1 MAVNVRLSSNA
12 PCSHAELLVWFNET
26 LNTEFTMIQQ
36 LSSGAAFCQLMD
48 YIYPGSLSLKKVNF
62 QALEENDFI
71 NNFNLLNESFV
82 KMGVTRSIP
91 VEELLRGKFNEN
103 FKFAK
108 WFKKFFDANYNGHE
122 YNPVAARKGEEILPI
137 THIRGVPLEQI
148 MNRSLTPSGIRIKRE
163 EPDLEIDT
171 PKKKQRN
178 TSFND
183 SWQETFPW
191 ANPSIRGNFYA
202 HCALCEK
209 DITVH
214 NKVADLIRHSQT
226 KRHRRSKN
234 KHSLD
239 HANSDIYHSFSN
251 YFSSGDITLKFIGRY
266 CQNIK
271 VVQQIKKEGKVS
283 PRIAK
288 FVLGLNYP
296 EDIIS
301 KCQKTP
307 FCVYVYWRMNLGK
320 ESANVFL
327 VGLFD
332 QTIGKNVFRILDIT
346 EHAMDSTQQVS
357 ACLLETLKKFNIPV
371 MNLMSFYLNDAAL
384 AAESYESIL
393 TCVKR
398 RNPSVISV
406 RIPCNLIDCLCK
418 SAIRKLSS
426 PVNDLISDIQ
436 YYFSHSPKV
445 TAFQE
450 LFHNLELLN
459 NDRDASS
466 HCLIMKKIVKEM
478 DEMWPSLKSYF
489 MSPER
494 STEKAKL
501 IFDRLQNHKIRLTF
515 HFLKYSLETLC
526 ALNEKLHGQN
536 NHTMQML
543 KDISYTV
550 SCYAG
555 RLLQPEAALRLL
567 KTGDPTVLEYPT
579 NILPQNELFIGT
591 DTEKYLV
598 EHEELTTNSHIID
611 SFFKDVE
618 LFYVEVMKQL
628 LNVLPFSNNCL
639 KNIIK
644 ILNPACKMSTTQ
656 TILVEVASE
665 LRICKTAEDIAQ
677 LKTEFSLYQSTKI
690 DHEDT
695 NSTFQLSMPYWS
707 KVLKLLTTS
716 TETKSLFG
724 KLIHTLF
731 CLPPS
736 DLQPEI
742 AFHKGRTRGIC
753 GWESSLRQKPPPRK
767 VFQAGAHT
775 WKEPKNC
782 EIVPSKDKIPLS
794 PVDGKGFKI
803 GELVFGKVKGFS
815 RWPGIVVGWP
825 NKQIPK
831 GMRRVEWYG
840 DGMFSEIYIDM
851 LVPYAAFSK
860 YFDKSSYNEQ
870 PVYKK
875 AIIQSIETF
884 AYHVAPQKQ
893 RHFTLSLKAVCALD
907 ASCYCIDCLDTLV
920 GAGTFEKLKNVD
932 PWSCYI
938 CMPSARYGVLKQRP
952 NWSVKVQQ
960 FFANNSGMEF
970 EPHRLYP
977 AVPAD
982 QRRPIRVL
990 SLFDGIATG
999 YLVLKDLGLKIDKY
1013 YASEICEDSIAVG
1026 LVKHEGKIQY
1036 VDDVRS
1042 ITKKHIAEWGPFDL
1056 LIGGSPCN
1064 DLSIVNPARKGLYEG
1079 TGRLFFEYYRLL
1091 NLLKPKDDDNRPFF
1105 WMFENVVAMG
1115 VNDKRDISRFLECH
1129 PVLIDAVKVSP
1140 AHRARY
1146 FWGNI
1151 PGMDRPIAASSND
1164 KLELQ
1169 ECLEHGRMAKFSK
1182 VRTITTRTNSIKQG
1196 KEAMMPV
1203 MMQGKEDML
1212 WCTEME
1218 SSVSFLPNPARL
1230 LEGGGP
1236 FYNDPDELQVVHL
1249 TTPTGVA
1256 EVSGE
1261 HLEALWVPQDFFRH
1275 HFLVWKKC
1283 CHPGFHNRPGASWR
1297 WPRPPIVII
1306 PVDKLV
1312 KGKFQD
1318 NFEFVQWFKK
1328 FFDANYDGKDYD
1340 PVAARQGQETAPAS
1354 NLAAPVLNKP
1364 KKIPS
1369 TGSADYN
1376 QSSELQTSKKP
1387 AATIAP
1393 QRATAVTK
1401 TAPAPRPGTG
1411 PARRAPGTTGNGDEE
1426 KAELIQEI
1434 NLLKITIEDME
1445 KERDFYFGKLR
1456 NIELICQEKEGDN
1469 DPTLQRIVEIL
1480 YATDWLL
1487 VAPMVS
1493 SRAVHKNYNVH
1504 EALLEFGDLP
1514 CRCEGSLW
1522 RPGGIARD
1530 TKPAMDHKGE
1540 RPFSCQHC
1548 SRAFA
1553 DRSNLRAHLQTHLD
1567 IKKYQCTKCS
1577 RTFSRMSLLHKHTE
1591 MGSCGSS

>member
-1 MAVNVRLSSNA
+1 YRVEVVPFKKLFDKWKSAFHVQTWYN
-12 PCSHAELLVWFNET
+12 LLAQTKLLIKN
-26 LNTEFTMIQQ
+26 I
-36 LSSGAAFCQLMD
+36 SAAFCQLMD

-62 QALEENDFI
+62 QALEDNDFI

-82 KMGVTRSIP
+82 KMGSIP

-103 FKFAK
+103 FQFAK

-148 MNRSLTPSGIRIKRE
+148 MNRSLTPS
-163 EPDLEIDT
+163 
-171 PKKKQRN
+171 
-178 TSFND
+178 
-183 SWQETFPW
+183 ETFPW
-191 ANPSIRGNFYA
+191 ANPSQLGNFYA
-202 HCALCEK
+202 HCALCER

-214 NKVADLIRHSQT
+214 NKVTDLTRHSET
-226 KRHRRSKN
+226 KRHRRNKN
-234 KHSLD
+234 KLSLD
-239 HANSDIYHSFSN
+239 HANSDIFHSFSN
-251 YFSSGDITLKFIGRY
+251 SFCSGDITLKFIGRY
-266 CQNIK
+266 CQDVK
-271 VVQQIKKEGKVS
+271 VVQQIIKEGKVS
-283 PRIAK
+283 PHIAK

-332 QTIGKNVFRILDIT
+332 QTTGKNVFRILDIT

-384 AAESYESIL
+384 AAESYESVL

-418 SAIRKLSS
+418 SAVRKLSS

-436 YYFSHSPKV
+436 YYFSQSPKI

-459 NDRDASS
+459 NDCDASS
-466 HCLIMKKIVKEM
+466 HCLVMKKIVKEM

-489 MSPER
+489 MSPES

-515 HFLKYSLETLC
+515 QFLKYALETLC
-526 ALNEKLHGQN
+526 ALNEKLHGQD

-567 KTGDPTVLEYPT
+567 KTSDPTVLEYPT

-598 EHEELTTNSHIID
+598 EHKELASNSHIID

-618 LFYVEVMKQL
+618 LFYVEVIKQL
-628 LNVLPFSNNCL
+628 LNVLPFSNSCL
-639 KNIIK
+639 KNIVK
-644 ILNPACKMSTTQ
+644 ILNPACKMSITQ
-656 TILVEVASE
+656 SILIEVASE
-665 LRICKTAEDIAQ
+665 LQICKTAEDIAQ
-677 LKTEFSLYQSTKI
+677 LKTEFSLYQSMKI

-695 NSTFQLSMPYWS
+695 NSIFQLSMPYWS

-716 TETKSLFG
+716 TETKSSLFR

-736 DLQPEI
+736 VLQPEI
-742 AFHKGRTRGIC
+742 AFHKVRLFTLFVYKHFLLYGPLTYREILEIGTPATVKNSQ
-753 GWESSLRQKPPPRK
+753 SSYK
-767 VFQAGAHT
+767 
-775 WKEPKNC
+775 
-782 EIVPSKDKIPLS
+782 
-794 PVDGKGFKI
+794 DGKGFKI

-815 RWPGIVVGWP
+815 RWPGIIVGWP

-851 LVPYAAFSK
+851 LVPFAAFSK
-860 YFDKSSYNEQ
+860 YFDKSSFNEQ

-875 AIIQSIETF
+875 AIIQSIELAAERSKKKFPPCAGGNQEDKNKQLLDWAMGGFQPVGPHGFKAPITF
-884 AYHVAPQKQ
+884 RHSFAISKLKTSNCEYQPPAKKHKILCKSKTGGDSHTRVEMVQ
-893 RHFTLSLKAVCALD
+893 RVLYKGKIIENFCLSCGSPETETFHPLFEGGLCLRCKDNFTETVYRYDEDGYQSYCTICCAGLEVILCGNS
-907 ASCYCIDCLDTLV
+907 SCCRCFCIDCLDTLV

-938 CMPSARYGVLKQRP
+938 CIPSARYGVLKQRP
-952 NWSVKVQQ
+952 NWSVKVQE

-982 QRRPIRVL
+982 KRRPIRVL

-1151 PGMDRPIAASSND
+1151 PGMDRPISASSND

-1218 SSVSFLPNPARL
+1218 RIFGFPKHYTDVSNMGRGARQKVLGRSWSVPVIR
-1230 LEGGGP
+1230 
-1236 FYNDPDELQVVHL
+1236 HL
-1249 TTPTGVA
+1249 FAP
-1256 EVSGE
+1256 
-1261 HLEALWVPQDFFRH
+1261 L
-1275 HFLVWKKC
+1275 
-1283 CHPGFHNRPGASWR
+1283 
-1297 WPRPPIVII
+1297 
-1306 PVDKLV
+1306 
-1312 KGKFQD
+1312 
-1318 NFEFVQWFKK
+1318 
-1328 FFDANYDGKDYD
+1328 KDYF
-1340 PVAARQGQETAPAS
+1340 ACET
-1354 NLAAPVLNKP
+1354 
-1364 KKIPS
+1364 
-1369 TGSADYN
+1369 
-1376 QSSELQTSKKP
+1376 Q
-1387 AATIAP
+1387 
-1393 QRATAVTK
+1393 
-1401 TAPAPRPGTG
+1401 
-1411 PARRAPGTTGNGDEE
+1411 
-1426 KAELIQEI
+1426 
-1434 NLLKITIEDME
+1434 
-1445 KERDFYFGKLR
+1445 
-1456 NIELICQEKEGDN
+1456 
-1469 DPTLQRIVEIL
+1469 
-1480 YATDWLL
+1480 
-1487 VAPMVS
+1487 
-1493 SRAVHKNYNVH
+1493 
-1504 EALLEFGDLP
+1504 
-1514 CRCEGSLW
+1514 
-1522 RPGGIARD
+1522 
-1530 TKPAMDHKGE
+1530 
-1540 RPFSCQHC
+1540 
-1548 SRAFA
+1548 
-1553 DRSNLRAHLQTHLD
+1553 
-1567 IKKYQCTKCS
+1567 
-1577 RTFSRMSLLHKHTE
+1577 
-1591 MGSCGSS
+1591 

>member
-742 AFHKGRTRGIC
+742 AFHKAIKNGDASLLGSNQYNSESEIDLTSDNENSVLSSNESSTLAIKEGFTDCMLTKPCFVLLEKGNYNNTTIICKGNTSSTQDSSLSFDEGRTRGIC

-794 PVDGKGFKI
+794 PVIKKEIRTSTPIKPPSKSYPYLDGKGFKI

-875 AIIQSIETF
+875 AIIQSIELAAERSKKKFPPCAGGNQEDRNKQLVDWAMGGFQPTGPHGFKSPITF
-884 AYHVAPQKQ
+884 RHSFAISKLKTSNCEYQPPAKKHKILCKSKTGVQSHNRAEMVQ
-893 RHFTLSLKAVCALD
+893 RVLHKGKIIENFCLSCGSPETETFHPLFEGGLCVRCKDNFTETVYRYDEDGYQSYCTICCAGLEVILCGN
-907 ASCYCIDCLDTLV
+907 SSCCRCYCIDCLDTLV

-1218 SSVSFLPNPARL
+1218 RIFGFPKHYTDVSNMGRGARQKVLGRSWSVPVIR
-1230 LEGGGP
+1230 
-1236 FYNDPDELQVVHL
+1236 HL
-1249 TTPTGVA
+1249 FAP
-1256 EVSGE
+1256 
-1261 HLEALWVPQDFFRH
+1261 L
-1275 HFLVWKKC
+1275 
-1283 CHPGFHNRPGASWR
+1283 
-1297 WPRPPIVII
+1297 
-1306 PVDKLV
+1306 
-1312 KGKFQD
+1312 
-1318 NFEFVQWFKK
+1318 
-1328 FFDANYDGKDYD
+1328 KDYF
-1340 PVAARQGQETAPAS
+1340 ACET
-1354 NLAAPVLNKP
+1354 
-1364 KKIPS
+1364 
-1369 TGSADYN
+1369 
-1376 QSSELQTSKKP
+1376 Q
-1387 AATIAP
+1387 
-1393 QRATAVTK
+1393 
-1401 TAPAPRPGTG
+1401 
-1411 PARRAPGTTGNGDEE
+1411 
-1426 KAELIQEI
+1426 
-1434 NLLKITIEDME
+1434 
-1445 KERDFYFGKLR
+1445 
-1456 NIELICQEKEGDN
+1456 
-1469 DPTLQRIVEIL
+1469 
-1480 YATDWLL
+1480 
-1487 VAPMVS
+1487 
-1493 SRAVHKNYNVH
+1493 
-1504 EALLEFGDLP
+1504 
-1514 CRCEGSLW
+1514 
-1522 RPGGIARD
+1522 
-1530 TKPAMDHKGE
+1530 
-1540 RPFSCQHC
+1540 
-1548 SRAFA
+1548 
-1553 DRSNLRAHLQTHLD
+1553 
-1567 IKKYQCTKCS
+1567 
-1577 RTFSRMSLLHKHTE
+1577 
-1591 MGSCGSS
+1591 

>member
-1 MAVNVRLSSNA
+1 YRVEVVPFKKLFDKWKSAFHVQTWYN
-12 PCSHAELLVWFNET
+12 LLAQTKLLIKNIKNFRK
-26 LNTEFTMIQQ
+26 FF
-36 LSSGAAFCQLMD
+36 SGAAFCQLMD

-62 QALEENDFI
+62 QALEDNDFI

-103 FKFAK
+103 FQFAK

-137 THIRGVPLEQI
+137 THIPLVAE
-148 MNRSLTPSGIRIKRE
+148 SYESRE
-163 EPDLEIDT
+163 EPNLEIDT

-191 ANPSIRGNFYA
+191 ANPSQLGNFYA
-202 HCALCEK
+202 HCALCER

-214 NKVADLIRHSQT
+214 NKVTDLTRHSET
-226 KRHRRSKN
+226 KRHRRNKN
-234 KHSLD
+234 KLSLD
-239 HANSDIYHSFSN
+239 HANSDIFHSFSN
-251 YFSSGDITLKFIGRY
+251 SFCSGDITLKFIGRY
-266 CQNIK
+266 CQDVK
-271 VVQQIKKEGKVS
+271 VVQQIIKEGKVS
-283 PRIAK
+283 PHIAK

-332 QTIGKNVFRILDIT
+332 QTTGKNVFRILDIT

-384 AAESYESIL
+384 AAESYESVL

-418 SAIRKLSS
+418 SAVRKLSS

-436 YYFSHSPKV
+436 YYFSQSPKI

-459 NDRDASS
+459 NDCDASS
-466 HCLIMKKIVKEM
+466 HCLVMKKIVKEM

-489 MSPER
+489 MSPES

-515 HFLKYSLETLC
+515 QFLKYALETLC
-526 ALNEKLHGQN
+526 ALNEKLHGQD

-567 KTGDPTVLEYPT
+567 KTSDPTVLEYPT

-598 EHEELTTNSHIID
+598 EHKELASNSHIID

-618 LFYVEVMKQL
+618 LFYVEVIKQL
-628 LNVLPFSNNCL
+628 LNVLPFSNSCL
-639 KNIIK
+639 KNIVK
-644 ILNPACKMSTTQ
+644 ILNPACKMSITQ
-656 TILVEVASE
+656 SILIEVASE
-665 LRICKTAEDIAQ
+665 LQICKTAEDIAQ
-677 LKTEFSLYQSTKI
+677 LKTEFSLYQSMKI

-695 NSTFQLSMPYWS
+695 NSIFQLSMPYWS

-716 TETKSLFG
+716 TETKSSLFR

-736 DLQPEI
+736 VLQPEI
-742 AFHKGRTRGIC
+742 AFHKAIKNGDASLLGSNQCNSEIVIDLTSENENSVLSSNEPSTLTPFTRKEARIWVLSPQGKTRGIC
-753 GWESSLRQKPPPRK
+753 GWEASLRQKPPPRK

-775 WKEPKNC
+775 WEEPKNC
-782 EIVPSKDKIPLS
+782 ETVLSKDKIPLS
-794 PVDGKGFKI
+794 PDGKGFKI

-815 RWPGIVVGWP
+815 RWPGIIVGWP

-851 LVPYAAFSK
+851 LVPFAAFSK
-860 YFDKSSYNEQ
+860 YFDKSSFNEQ

-875 AIIQSIETF
+875 AIIQSIELAAERSKKKFPPCAGGNQEDKNKQLLDWAMGGFQPVGPHGFKAPITF
-884 AYHVAPQKQ
+884 
-893 RHFTLSLKAVCALD
+893 RHSFAISKLKTSNCEYQPPAKKHKILCKSKTGGDSHTRGEKSYFDFCLSCGSPETETFHPLFEGGLCLRCKDNFTETVYRYDEDGYQSYCTICCAGLEVILCGNS
-907 ASCYCIDCLDTLV
+907 SCCRCFCIDCLDTLV

-938 CMPSARYGVLKQRP
+938 CIPSARYGVLKQRP
-952 NWSVKVQQ
+952 NWSVKVQE

-982 QRRPIRVL
+982 KRRPIRVL

-1151 PGMDRPIAASSND
+1151 PGMDRPISASSND

-1218 SSVSFLPNPARL
+1218 RIFGFPKHYTDVSNMGRGARQKVLGRSWSVPVIR
-1230 LEGGGP
+1230 
-1236 FYNDPDELQVVHL
+1236 HL
-1249 TTPTGVA
+1249 FAP
-1256 EVSGE
+1256 
-1261 HLEALWVPQDFFRH
+1261 L
-1275 HFLVWKKC
+1275 
-1283 CHPGFHNRPGASWR
+1283 
-1297 WPRPPIVII
+1297 
-1306 PVDKLV
+1306 
-1312 KGKFQD
+1312 
-1318 NFEFVQWFKK
+1318 
-1328 FFDANYDGKDYD
+1328 KDYF
-1340 PVAARQGQETAPAS
+1340 ACET
-1354 NLAAPVLNKP
+1354 
-1364 KKIPS
+1364 
-1369 TGSADYN
+1369 
-1376 QSSELQTSKKP
+1376 Q
-1387 AATIAP
+1387 
-1393 QRATAVTK
+1393 
-1401 TAPAPRPGTG
+1401 
-1411 PARRAPGTTGNGDEE
+1411 
-1426 KAELIQEI
+1426 
-1434 NLLKITIEDME
+1434 
-1445 KERDFYFGKLR
+1445 
-1456 NIELICQEKEGDN
+1456 
-1469 DPTLQRIVEIL
+1469 
-1480 YATDWLL
+1480 
-1487 VAPMVS
+1487 
-1493 SRAVHKNYNVH
+1493 
-1504 EALLEFGDLP
+1504 
-1514 CRCEGSLW
+1514 
-1522 RPGGIARD
+1522 
-1530 TKPAMDHKGE
+1530 
-1540 RPFSCQHC
+1540 
-1548 SRAFA
+1548 
-1553 DRSNLRAHLQTHLD
+1553 
-1567 IKKYQCTKCS
+1567 
-1577 RTFSRMSLLHKHTE
+1577 
-1591 MGSCGSS
+1591 